1 LPSKQLSVAKRP
13 LAHLPAERRDEIAQA
28 ILARYMMG
36 EQVAEMAPD
45 YQTSDVTLYALLLR
59 DHEDEWK
66 EAQRARALARS
77 EGVNSELAR
86 LRKEAQTAS
95 DALSL
100 ARIREQIRIAEAN
113 QKSAQWELERVYRR
127 IYGQDQAAG
136 GGAAVQI
143 NINLRRENA
152 TVERVVGATTEQI
165 TGGDNT
171 TS

>member
-1 LPSKQLSVAKRP
+1 VPSQSRQLSVAKRP
-13 LAHLPAERRDEIAQA
+13 LANLPAERRGEIAQA
-28 ILARYMMG
+28 ILSRYMMG

-45 YQTSDVTLYALLLR
+45 YETSDVTLYALLLR

-77 EGVNSELAR
+77 EGTNSELAR
-86 LRKEAQTAS
+86 LRKEAQTAP

-143 NINLRRENA
+143 NINLRRD
-152 TVERVVGATTEQI
+152 TPLDVVVEPKSAE
-165 TGGDNT
+165 
-171 TS
+171 